1 MTYSNAANQPD
12 FAQTKD
18 DIFSGFITPELAQD
32 YFAAAQRTSV
42 VQQLAR
48 KVPLG
53 PSGQKVPHFNKSNVQ
68 AAWVEEGA
76 PKPTTKGALSLQYI
90 QPHKI
95 AAIIVDSAEVVRL
108 NPGNYITHMQAAVG
122 EAIGKAF
129 DDAVLH
135 GTGSPFTAV
144 NGLGQAQNLDATTK
158 AQELASLTAYDDLA
172 VDGLTQ
178 LVTHKNA
185 DGAAYRWTG
194 TALDVVTEPLLNA
207 AKDNQGRPLFNE
219 PVYNGQVSP
228 VRGGSILSRPTFVT
242 DQIAKGTGTGGALQ
256 AGDTYGYM
264 GDFSQMVWGQIGGIS
279 YSVSNEASV
288 TLGGELVSLWQHNLI
303 AILVEA
309 EYGLLINDLN
319 AFVKLTVPVSP

>member
-1 MTYSNAANQPD
+1 MGYSNAKNQPD

-18 DIFSGFITPELAQD
+18 DIFSGFITPDLAQD

-53 PSGQKVPHFNKSNVQ
+53 PSGVKVPHFNKSNVA
-68 AAWVEEGA
+68 AAWVAEGEA
-76 PKPTTKGALSLQYI
+76 KPTTKGSLSLQYI

-108 NPGNYITHMQAAVG
+108 NPGNYITYMQQAVG
-122 EAIGKAF
+122 EAIGRAF

-135 GTGSPFTAV
+135 GTNTPFDKY
-144 NGLGQAQNLDATTK
+144 LDQTTK
-158 AQELASLTAYDDLA
+158 AQELASATAYTDFA

-185 DGAAYRWTG
+185 DGVAYRWTG

-207 AKDNQGRPLFNE
+207 AVDSQGRPLFNE
-219 PVYNGQVSP
+219 PVYGTEVSP
-228 VRGGSILSRPTFVT
+228 VRGGAILGRPTFVT

-256 AGDTYGYM
+256 AGDSYGYM

-309 EYGLLINDLN
+309 EFGLLINDLN
-319 AFVKLTVPVSP
+319 AFVKLTVPAEDSGD